1 MEEYTQLSMDLGQY
15 RAAKEE
21 IKNDLTGIV
30 KSFVRVG
37 WQLWRISMSEAFK
50 QDGYTTIAEFAKAEY
65 GMTPSGV
72 SRFIEVYEKYS
83 AAGDTPELKEE
94 YREYNFSQLTEMLQI
109 PEESRAMFLPEA
121 KRESIRDYKAYTKEN
136 ENDPDRLL
144 NWMKEPEDEEGK
156 AIIEFFKSEKERM
169 DAFFG
174 SRAFAEGNVKEL
186 SEILNPSGN
195 MHFRHKTVFMMFY
208 SFEKGM
214 MVNLFGQSPRP
225 VKWEDFIN
233 RVKELF
239 CSDGEGPVTWEQ
251 CFGRKDP
258 EPAAV
263 EEDQSA
269 DETAGTDGAAGEKVI
284 TNAIT
289 NVITEPSPSDEEQV
303 PGQDSIE
310 NHPEFMPRPVVE
322 EQPADQT
329 AQEEPT
335 EAQGVPDEINPHQ
348 VIAPAQKHELTE
360 EQKYEAEQRK
370 IDRETKKKLQEME
383 DEEKMAHLPSDEGPK
398 IHRIKLAS
406 NYYDDIATGKK
417 TFELR
422 KNDRGY
428 REGHKLELLEFAEGR
443 HTGRVIKADIVY
455 MLEDYTGLE
464 DGYCILG
471 IRVTELN

>member
-1 MEEYTQLSMDLGQY
+1 MEYTQLTMDLGQY

-37 WQLWRISMSEAFK
+37 WQLWRISMSEAYK
-50 QDGYTTIAEFAKAEY
+50 QDGYATIAEFAKAEY

-109 PEESRAMFLPEA
+109 PEEGRAMFLPEA

-156 AIIEFFKSEKERM
+156 AIIEFFRSEKERM

-174 SRAFAEGNVKEL
+174 SRAFAEGDVKEL

-208 SFEKGM
+208 NFEKGL

-239 CSDGEGPVTWEQ
+239 AHEGEEPVTWEL
-251 CFGRKDP
+251 CFGGKQAAEQEAEEP
-258 EPAAV
+258 E
-263 EEDQSA
+263 Q
-269 DETAGTDGAAGEKVI
+269 AAGENVI

-289 NVITEPSPSDEEQV
+289 NVITEPSPVDGEQV

-310 NHPEFMPRPVVE
+310 NHPEFMPKPVND
-322 EQPADQT
+322 QPAEQAAKD
-329 AQEEPT
+329 EDT
-335 EAQGVPDEINPHQ
+335 EVEAVPDEINLHQ
-348 VIAPAQKHELTE
+348 VIAPAQKQELTE
-360 EQKYEAEQRK
+360 EQQYDAEQRK

-383 DEEKMAHLPSDEGPK
+383 DEEKMSHLPSDEGPK

-406 NYYDDIATGKK
+406 NYYDDVATGKK

-443 HTGRVIKADIVY
+443 HTGRVIRADIVY

>member
-208 SFEKGM
+208 NFEKGL

-225 VKWEDFIN
+225 VKWEDFVD

-239 CSDGEGPVTWEQ
+239 AHDGEEPVTWEH
-251 CFGRKDP
+251 CFGGNDP
-258 EPAAV
+258 EPAV
-263 EEDQSA
+263 IEPEK
-269 DETAGTDGAAGEKVI
+269 AAGED
-284 TNAIT
+284 A
-289 NVITEPSPSDEEQV
+289 EPKPAPVDDEQL

-310 NHPEFMPRPVVE
+310 NHPEFMPKPVTD
-322 EQPADQT
+322 QPADQT
-329 AQEEPT
+329 AQDEPT
-335 EAQGVPDEINPHQ
+335 EAQVVPDEINPHQ
-348 VIAPAQKHELTE
+348 VIAPAQKQELTE

-383 DEEKMAHLPSDEGPK
+383 DEEKMSHLPSDEGPK

-406 NYYDDIATGKK
+406 NYYDDVATGKK
-417 TFELR
+417 AFELR

-443 HTGRVIKADIVY
+443 HTGRVIKADITY

>member
-1 MEEYTQLSMDLGQY
+1 MEEYTQLTMDLGQY

-21 IKNDLTGIV
+21 IKNDLAGIV

-50 QDGYTTIAEFAKAEY
+50 QDGYATIAEFAKAEY

-156 AIIEFFKSEKERM
+156 AIVEFFRSEKERM

-174 SRAFAEGNVKEL
+174 SRAFAEGDVKEL

-208 SFEKGM
+208 NFEKGL

-225 VKWEDFIN
+225 VKWEDFVD

-239 CSDGEGPVTWEQ
+239 AHDGEEPVTWEH
-251 CFGRKDP
+251 CFGGKQAAEQEAEEP
-258 EPAAV
+258 E
-263 EEDQSA
+263 Q
-269 DETAGTDGAAGEKVI
+269 AAGENVI

-289 NVITEPSPSDEEQV
+289 NVITEPSSVDGEQV

-310 NHPEFMPRPVVE
+310 NHPEFMPKPVTD
-322 EQPADQT
+322 QPADQA
-329 AQEEPT
+329 AQDEPT
-335 EAQGVPDEINPHQ
+335 EAQEVPDEINPHQ

-370 IDRETKKKLQEME
+370 IDRETKKKLLEME
-383 DEEKMAHLPSDEGPK
+383 DEEKMSHLPSDEGPK

-406 NYYDDIATGKK
+406 NYYDDVATGKK

-471 IRVTELN
+471 IKVTDFTE

>member
-21 IKNDLTGIV
+21 IKNDLAGIV

-37 WQLWRISMSEAFK
+37 WQLWRISMSEAYK
-50 QDGYTTIAEFAKAEY
+50 QDGYATIAEFAKAEY

-174 SRAFAEGNVKEL
+174 SRAFAEGDVKEL

-208 SFEKGM
+208 NFEKGL

-239 CSDGEGPVTWEQ
+239 AHDGEEPVTWEH
-251 CFGRKDP
+251 CFGGNDP
-258 EPAAV
+258 EPAV
-263 EEDQSA
+263 IEPEK
-269 DETAGTDGAAGEKVI
+269 TAGEDA
-284 TNAIT
+284 
-289 NVITEPSPSDEEQV
+289 EPKPAPVDDEQL

-310 NHPEFMPRPVVE
+310 NHPEFMPKPVTD
-322 EQPADQT
+322 QPAEQAAKD
-329 AQEEPT
+329 EDT
-335 EAQGVPDEINPHQ
+335 EVEAVPDEINPHQ
-348 VIAPAQKHELTE
+348 VIAPAQKQELTE
-360 EQKYEAEQRK
+360 EQKYDAEQRK
-370 IDRETKKKLQEME
+370 IDRETKKKLREME
-383 DEEKMAHLPSDEGPK
+383 DEEKMSHLPSDDGPK

-406 NYYDDIATGKK
+406 NYYDDVATGKK

-471 IRVTELN
+471 IKVTDFTE

>member
-208 SFEKGM
+208 NFEKGL
-214 MVNLFGQSPRP
+214 MVNLFGRSPRP
-225 VKWEDFIN
+225 VKWEDFVD

-239 CSDGEGPVTWEQ
+239 AHDGEEPVTWEH
-251 CFGRKDP
+251 CFGGNDP
-258 EPAAV
+258 EPAAGEQEQAAV
-263 EEDQSA
+263 DREQAA
-269 DETAGTDGAAGEKVI
+269 DE
-284 TNAIT
+284 
-289 NVITEPSPSDEEQV
+289 NVTPEPVPIDEGQV

-310 NHPEFMPRPVVE
+310 NHPEFMPAPVIDKPS
-322 EQPADQT
+322 EQAALDET
-329 AQEEPT
+329 V
-335 EAQGVPDEINPHQ
+335 EAQAVPDEINPHQ
-348 VIAPAQKHELTE
+348 VIAPAQKRELTE
-360 EQKYEAEQRK
+360 EQKYDAEQRK
-370 IDRETKKKLQEME
+370 IDREKKKKLQEME
-383 DEEKMAHLPSDEGPK
+383 DEEKMSHLPSDEGPK

-443 HTGRVIKADIVY
+443 HTGRVIKADITY
-455 MLEDYTGLE
+455 MLEDYSGLE

-471 IRVTELN
+471 IRVTEVN

>member
-21 IKNDLTGIV
+21 IKNDLAGIV

-37 WQLWRISMSEAFK
+37 WQLWRISMSEAYK
-50 QDGYTTIAEFAKAEY
+50 QDGYATIAEFAKAEY

-208 SFEKGM
+208 NFEKGL

-225 VKWEDFIN
+225 VKWEDFVE

-239 CSDGEGPVTWEQ
+239 AHDGEEPVTWEH
-251 CFGRKDP
+251 CFGGNDP
-258 EPAAV
+258 EPAV
-263 EEDQSA
+263 IKPEK
-269 DETAGTDGAAGEKVI
+269 AAGKD
-284 TNAIT
+284 A
-289 NVITEPSPSDEEQV
+289 EPKPTPVDDEQL

-310 NHPEFMPRPVVE
+310 NHPEFMPKPVTD
-322 EQPADQT
+322 QPAEQAAKD
-329 AQEEPT
+329 EDT
-335 EAQGVPDEINPHQ
+335 EVEAVPDEINPHQ
-348 VIAPAQKHELTE
+348 VIAPAQKQELTD
-360 EQKYEAEQRK
+360 EQKYDAEQRK

-383 DEEKMAHLPSDEGPK
+383 DEEKMSHLPSDDGPK

-406 NYYDDIATGKK
+406 NYYDDVATGKK

-443 HTGRVIKADIVY
+443 HTGRVIRADIVY

>member
-1 MEEYTQLSMDLGQY
+1 MEENTQLTMDLGQY
-15 RAAKEE
+15 TQAKEE
-21 IKNDLTGIV
+21 IKNDLAGIV

-37 WQLWRISMSEAFK
+37 WQLWRINSSEAYK
-50 QDGYTTIAEFAKAEY
+50 QDGYATIAEFAKAEY

-83 AAGDTPELKEE
+83 VDGDTPELKEE

-144 NWMKEPEDEEGK
+144 NWMKEPKDEEGK
-156 AIIEFFKSEKERM
+156 AIVYFFKFDKERM
-169 DAFFG
+169 NAFFG
-174 SRAFAEGNVKEL
+174 SRAYAEGDIKEL

-195 MHFRHKTVFMMFY
+195 MHFRYKTVFMMFY
-208 SFEKGM
+208 NFEKGI

-239 CSDGEGPVTWEQ
+239 AHEGDEPITWDS
-251 CFGRKDP
+251 CFGQKEQAAADP
-258 EPAAV
+258 EQPA
-263 EEDQSA
+263 EEAEQAATETVNTDPAQ
-269 DETAGTDGAAGEKVI
+269 DE
-284 TNAIT
+284 
-289 NVITEPSPSDEEQV
+289 QL

-310 NHPEFMPRPVVE
+310 NHPEFMPKPVID
-322 EQPADQT
+322 EQSADQT
-329 AQEEPT
+329 VKDTDVEVQA
-335 EAQGVPDEINPHQ
+335 VPDEINPHQ
-348 VIAPAQKHELTE
+348 VIAPAQKQELTE
-360 EQKYEAEQRK
+360 EQKYDAEQRK

-383 DEEKMAHLPSDEGPK
+383 DEEKMSHLPSDEGPK
-398 IHRIKLAS
+398 VHSIKLAS
-406 NYYDDIATGKK
+406 NYYDDITSEKK

-422 KNDRGY
+422 KNDRDY
-428 REGHKLELLEFAEGR
+428 KVGHVLELLEFADGR
-443 HTGRVIKADIVY
+443 HTGRIIHADIVY

-471 IRVTELN
+471 IKVTDFTE

>member
-21 IKNDLTGIV
+21 IKNDLAGIV

-37 WQLWRISMSEAFK
+37 WQLWRISMSEAYK
-50 QDGYTTIAEFAKAEY
+50 QDGYATIAEFAKAEY

-156 AIIEFFKSEKERM
+156 AIIEFFRSEKDRM

-174 SRAFAEGNVKEL
+174 SRAFAEGNIKEL

-239 CSDGEGPVTWEQ
+239 CSEGEGPVTWEQ
-251 CFGRKDP
+251 CFGGKNP
-258 EPAAV
+258 EPAAG
-263 EEDQSA
+263 EPEQAAADREQAA
-269 DETAGTDGAAGEKVI
+269 DE
-284 TNAIT
+284 
-289 NVITEPSPSDEEQV
+289 NVTPEPVPIDEGQV

-310 NHPEFMPRPVVE
+310 NHPEFMPAPVIDKPS
-322 EQPADQT
+322 EQAAPDET
-329 AQEEPT
+329 V
-335 EAQGVPDEINPHQ
+335 EAQAVPDEINPHQ
-348 VIAPAQKHELTE
+348 VIAPAQKRELTE
-360 EQKYEAEQRK
+360 EQKYDAEQRK
-370 IDRETKKKLQEME
+370 IDRETKKKLQEIE
-383 DEEKMAHLPSDEGPK
+383 DEEKMSHLPSDDGPK
-398 IHRIKLAS
+398 VHSIKLAS
-406 NYYDDIATGKK
+406 NYYDDVATGKK

-443 HTGRVIKADIVY
+443 HTGRVIKADITY